1 MVSKCN
7 LPHLPFTVLDRAGL
21 GWAAHANPKKGAT
34 ILKAVHLAVSRANG
48 RIDAYM
54 KANFKPP
61 GSPIL
66 FLFFNFGGGTWV
78 PAVMCV

>member
-7 LPHLPFTVLDRAGL
+7 LPHLSFTVFDRGEL

-34 ILKAVHLAVSRANG
+34 IIKAAQLAVSRANG

-54 KANFKPP
+54 KANLKPP
-61 GSPIL
+61 TTGAQKA
-66 FLFFNFGGGTWV
+66 GY
-78 PAVMCV
+78 